1 MKKLILIFF
10 PFLFVSCSVKHKKTF
25 DYIFNKTE
33 AITLEQSKLT
43 LSKDITVLSFSDSSM
58 VDRNSSIIKVDS
70 GWIVYSKNSESSI
83 LSFTSDGQFSGYIGH
98 RGNGPGEYTSVYD
111 VVVNQKS
118 KVLEVLSDGGIF
130 CYTFGGDFLDKKEVT
145 YPAFSFAIDD
155 RQNYW
160 FYVGNNTTYGDAKM
174 ICTDENIANVAYYL
188 HQKSN
193 MLPMVENNFGRNGEW
208 LTFHESLNHDLYTIE
223 NGKLDL
229 SYAMDFPNYK
239 LPKKLHELSGMEV
252 IAELQRSNYASIIN
266 YLENHDYIFLN
277 VLLNNEGE
285 RIPEV
290 YYWIISKNLQ
300 EEVIIKIDGGISAES
315 YLFNTQYLSNDNK
328 LYCLGYIWENK
339 DMESFEENLNPSVVA
354 LEFNELFSKVR

>member
-1 MKKLILIFF
+1 ML
-10 PFLFVSCSVKHKKTF
+10 
-25 DYIFNKTE
+25 Y
-33 AITLEQSKLT
+33 
-43 LSKDITVLSFSDSSM
+43 
-58 VDRNSSIIKVDS
+58 
-70 GWIVYSKNSESSI
+70 
-83 LSFTSDGQFSGYIGH
+83 
-98 RGNGPGEYTSVYD
+98 
-111 VVVNQKS
+111 
-118 KVLEVLSDGGIF
+118 
-130 CYTFGGDFLDKKEVT
+130 FGGDFLDKKEVT

-252 IAELQRSNYASIIN
+252 IEELQRSNYASIIN

-339 DMESFEENLNPSVVA
+339 DVESFEENLNPSVVA